1 MMSFHP
7 HHRVRS
13 LTLAAA
19 VAAALTLVAC
29 GDKQEGAGGQPGAG
43 QNQPPTVGVLTVQ
56 PETVLQ
62 TVELPGRLE
71 AMRIAEVRARVDG
84 VVQRVNF
91 AEGSDV
97 RAGQVLFQIDNA
109 PYAAALQSARA
120 SLARAQANLS
130 QTSSVVR
137 RYRPL
142 VAANAISKQEFDN
155 AVAAEQAARAEV
167 LAGQAAVRTAEINV
181 GYARVT
187 APISGRIGRS
197 YPTEGALVRAAEG
210 TLLATIQQTDKL
222 KVNFTQSA
230 SEIMKLRRAFSEG
243 TAGGVNNPEVKV
255 VLEDGTVYAH
265 NGRLMFAD
273 VSVDEGTGQVTL
285 RAEVPNPERLLFPG
299 LYVRVQLEQ
308 ARFESAMLLPQQA
321 VTRGN
326 QGDSV
331 LVVAA
336 DGSFAPRKVQVGP
349 AQGSH
354 WIITGGLNAGDQ
366 VIVDGVMKLR
376 PGVTK
381 VNPVPHT
388 EKAGPGAAPAAAASG
403 AAPAASAAPATA
415 SAPVAAAASQPASAA
430 SAN

>member
-7 HHRVRS
+7 NQRVRGMA
-13 LTLAAA
+13 LAAA
-19 VAAALTLVAC
+19 VAAALSLTAC
-29 GDKQEGAGGQPGAG
+29 GDKQEGAGGPAGAA
-43 QNQPPTVGVLTVQ
+43 QNQPPTVGVITVQ
-56 PETVLQ
+56 PSTVLQ

-71 AMRIAEVRARVDG
+71 SMRVAEVRARVDG
-84 VVQRVNF
+84 VVQRVYF

-97 RAGQVLFQIDNA
+97 RAGQPLFQIDNA

-130 QTSSVVR
+130 QTSSTVK

-167 LAGQAAVRTAEINV
+167 LAGQAAVRSAQINV

-210 TLLATIQQTDKL
+210 TLLATIQQLDTL

-230 SEIMKLRRAFSEG
+230 TEIMKLRRSFSEG
-243 TAGGVNNPEVKV
+243 TAGGVTNPEVKV
-255 VLEDGTVYAH
+255 ILEDGSVYAH

-273 VSVDEGTGQVTL
+273 VSVDESTGQVTL

-308 ARFESAMLLPQQA
+308 ARFEHALLVPQQA
-321 VTRGN
+321 VTRN
-326 QGDSV
+326 SQGDTV

-336 DGSFAPRKVQVGP
+336 DGSFAPRPVQVGP
-349 AQGSH
+349 SQGSN

-381 VNPVPHT
+381 VNAVPYT
-388 EKAGPGAAPAAAASG
+388 EKSGPGAAPAAAASG
-403 AAPAASAAPATA
+403 AAPAASGASAAPAAT
-415 SAPVAAAASQPASAA
+415 AASQPASAA